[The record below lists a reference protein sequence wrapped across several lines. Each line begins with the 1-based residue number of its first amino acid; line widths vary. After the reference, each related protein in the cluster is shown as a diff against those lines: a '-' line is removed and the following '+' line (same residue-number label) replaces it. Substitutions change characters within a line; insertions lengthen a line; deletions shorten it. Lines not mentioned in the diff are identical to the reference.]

1 MYMLR
6 SLERSLDP
14 MSHTSYIE
22 TQVYSPMRQIHQDI
36 STKSYYAEPAKAY
49 IGKSLCSVF
58 MTSIWYT
65 YNGYVYLQCHNF
77 NQYSLAKS
85 KVRELDAVGALAKG
99 YHNWVA
105 ILHSNR
111 T

>member
-1 MYMLR
+1 MLR

-49 IGKSLCSVF
+49 IGKSLVF
-58 MTSIWYT
+58 HILRTRFDTPTMVIHAMPQFQPVFSSEI
-65 YNGYVYLQCHNF
+65 
-77 NQYSLAKS
+77 K
-85 KVRELDAVGALAKG
+85 GA
-99 YHNWVA
+99 
-105 ILHSNR
+105 
-111 T
+111 